1 MIRVCRL
8 WRDVALSPS
17 LWYNIDLASPCIK
30 DKYKTT
36 ETVRWLC
43 ENRLTRV
50 QELNIGKVTSQFN
63 IFFTPNIESQ
73 QGIQNAITSYSVSS
87 AIIILDVVLLFYFIF
102 GRT

>member
-1 MIRVCRL
+1 MVSCDWCVFFRMCRVCRL
-8 WRDVALSPS
+8 WRDVALSAS

-50 QELNIGKVTSQFN
+50 QELNVGKCIAQLHIHSN
-63 IFFTPNIESQ
+63 
-73 QGIQNAITSYSVSS
+73 
-87 AIIILDVVLLFYFIF
+87 LDYL
-102 GRT
+102 GAD